1 MHVNSLSSTALRYLR
16 RGISSN
22 ITSDVHAFK
31 SQSLNLVARNRLE
44 GVEDLS
50 SVFNLSRLT
59 PPILGTL
66 AGLPSNSFVIYPY
79 FLSTEEQ
86 EILLKASLAKLG
98 GRRRQRRHASE
109 EVASELPS
117 HSGHAWGELF
127 GTDKDYTF
135 EEGHFDGVIRDYRE
149 VTVSAWPQS
158 SPLGLSRVLLRL
170 YELVDF
176 ENTLPDP
183 GLITPPNIQTHVL
196 HLASTGAILPHVD
209 NIEASGSVIA
219 GVSLGNTRVLRLTQS
234 TTDSIEASFDVLLES
249 GSVYIQRSFGFTG
262 CRDNIRYKWKHEIP
276 NVTDFRDRRIGG
288 GQRISVMLRATTIAS
303 PWVSYSCAVLP
314 STGVWKMSK
323 CVLGDYI
330 THALSPSIG
339 SNNLLKSEFI
349 HIGSL
354 SVGTL
359 IVTVLLSATVSTRLI
374 IWVLANKSLD
384 NRAKRHS
391 CRQLKILPKEG
402 RRLTMT
408 KHVLKLPPQ
417 KNSPILPAF
426 LVAIIS
432 IAAVNIFAPG
442 AVTTVFDTFIAP
454 FKSLALKP
462 QIPPFDVVDIP
473 GRGKG
478 VIANRDIKQGE
489 LLIREKPLFIVPTRP
504 GVDPSQLI
512 GGIVDALPSTD
523 KAVFLALSYAK
534 PNVSAQDIPFEIFQ
548 TNAISAGQRGT
559 GLFPRTARLNHGCS
573 RAFGAV
579 YSWRDAEG
587 VLEESAASDRR
598 LGQMADAYSMFSLWG
613 SDNIKGTE
621 AIKTAKKIWSIGE
634 TEGYISERGQL
645 AADAAHVAAAH
656 GDAKSAR
663 QWATLA
669 NKWYGIE
676 LGADSR
682 QCKAAQAIVH
692 SPSSHAAWGT
702 RSAGH
707 VGGPEAST
715 KAYVPAT
722 PSTTAPLTL
731 STPSVAK
738 LHRSWADMTH
748 LAPRHCLSGEGCTGD
763 VSSTS
768 ATKRGPCRLFPQKKN
783 EKRVLIAGLDGAGK
797 TAYLYHMCMG
807 EVVTTIPTIGLNV
820 ETVEAPTSGRRRP
833 LRLTCWD
840 VGGCDKIRPLIRHY
854 AVGTEVLVYILDS
867 SDRER
872 LSEAIE
878 ELKIMLDIVEDGREQ
893 GASPI
898 PCLILA
904 NKQDLQGAMGLDEI
918 RIKLVPIISARPAC
932 AVFPISVVSANFLSA
947 ITPAMDWVYDVTT
960 EDSPKVQVQK
970 SVHIRSEDKLSEK
983 LNSWVERASE
993 DIAPDEFLAS
1003 FEAINLPSWDHYTHI
1018 RIAYTILNT
1027 YGRQKGKKMIFDG
1040 IEKYI
1045 RKSAQTTGRT
1055 FHITMTYFWI
1065 QIVHF
1070 GIQSMPTDD
1079 TQVSRGANEDFCRFL
1094 LLNPYVADGS
1104 LWEDYYSKDVI
1115 MTTNAKENMVLPDKL
1130 PLPSLIARD
1139 SIRK

>member
-1 MHVNSLSSTALRYLR
+1 MSTAQ
-16 RGISSN
+16 N
-22 ITSDVHAFK
+22 
-31 SQSLNLVARNRLE
+31 
-44 GVEDLS
+44 
-50 SVFNLSRLT
+50 
-59 PPILGTL
+59 
-66 AGLPSNSFVIYPY
+66 PSKGGK
-79 FLSTEEQ
+79 
-86 EILLKASLAKLG
+86 KA
-98 GRRRQRRHASE
+98 
-109 EVASELPS
+109 
-117 HSGHAWGELF
+117 
-127 GTDKDYTF
+127 
-135 EEGHFDGVIRDYRE
+135 
-149 VTVSAWPQS
+149 
-158 SPLGLSRVLLRL
+158 
-170 YELVDF
+170 
-176 ENTLPDP
+176 
-183 GLITPPNIQTHVL
+183 
-196 HLASTGAILPHVD
+196 D
-209 NIEASGSVIA
+209 N
-219 GVSLGNTRVLRLTQS
+219 
-234 TTDSIEASFDVLLES
+234 D
-249 GSVYIQRSFGFTG
+249 
-262 CRDNIRYKWKHEIP
+262 
-276 NVTDFRDRRIGG
+276 
-288 GQRISVMLRATTIAS
+288 
-303 PWVSYSCAVLP
+303 
-314 STGVWKMSK
+314 
-323 CVLGDYI
+323 
-330 THALSPSIG
+330 
-339 SNNLLKSEFI
+339 
-349 HIGSL
+349 
-354 SVGTL
+354 
-359 IVTVLLSATVSTRLI
+359 
-374 IWVLANKSLD
+374 
-384 NRAKRHS
+384 
-391 CRQLKILPKEG
+391 
-402 RRLTMT
+402 
-408 KHVLKLPPQ
+408 KLPPQ

-587 VLEESAASDRR
+587 VLVVHAIRDIPKGQEILTTYTNTKRRRSDRQAHLRAHYYFDCACSVCSLPKEESAASDRR

-621 AIKTAKKIWSIGE
+621 AIKTAKKIW
-634 TEGYISERGQL
+634 RGQL

-656 GDAKSAR
+656 GDAKSA
-663 QWATLA
+663 
-669 NKWYGIE
+669 
-676 LGADSR
+676 
-682 QCKAAQAIVH
+682 
-692 SPSSHAAWGT
+692 P
-702 RSAGH
+702 
-707 VGGPEAST
+707 ST

-768 ATKRGPCRLFPQKKN
+768 ATKRGPCHATRFSQSPLSTEKN
-783 EKRVLIAGLDGAGK
+783 EKRVLL
-797 TAYLYHMCMG
+797 L
-807 EVVTTIPTIGLNV
+807 VTTIPTIGLNV

-854 AVGTEVLVYILDS
+854 AVDRSSRLHLDS

-1027 YGRQKGKKMIFDG
+1027 YGRQKGAHIARILTVTYKSLRKKDD
-1040 IEKYI
+1040 I
-1045 RKSAQTTGRT
+1045 RWYREVYQNKCTNYWKD
-1055 FHITMTYFWI
+1055 IPYNY
-1065 QIVHF
+1065 
-1070 GIQSMPTDD
+1070 D
-1079 TQVSRGANEDFCRFL
+1079 L
-1094 LLNPYVADGS
+1094 LLD
-1104 LWEDYYSKDVI
+1104 
-1115 MTTNAKENMVLPDKL
+1115 PDRSFWH
-1130 PLPSLIARD
+1130 PEYANG
-1139 SIRK
+1139 

>member
-1 MHVNSLSSTALRYLR
+1 MSTAQ
-16 RGISSN
+16 N
-22 ITSDVHAFK
+22 
-31 SQSLNLVARNRLE
+31 
-44 GVEDLS
+44 
-50 SVFNLSRLT
+50 
-59 PPILGTL
+59 
-66 AGLPSNSFVIYPY
+66 PSKGGK
-79 FLSTEEQ
+79 
-86 EILLKASLAKLG
+86 KA
-98 GRRRQRRHASE
+98 
-109 EVASELPS
+109 
-117 HSGHAWGELF
+117 
-127 GTDKDYTF
+127 
-135 EEGHFDGVIRDYRE
+135 
-149 VTVSAWPQS
+149 
-158 SPLGLSRVLLRL
+158 
-170 YELVDF
+170 
-176 ENTLPDP
+176 
-183 GLITPPNIQTHVL
+183 
-196 HLASTGAILPHVD
+196 D
-209 NIEASGSVIA
+209 N
-219 GVSLGNTRVLRLTQS
+219 
-234 TTDSIEASFDVLLES
+234 D
-249 GSVYIQRSFGFTG
+249 
-262 CRDNIRYKWKHEIP
+262 
-276 NVTDFRDRRIGG
+276 
-288 GQRISVMLRATTIAS
+288 
-303 PWVSYSCAVLP
+303 
-314 STGVWKMSK
+314 
-323 CVLGDYI
+323 
-330 THALSPSIG
+330 
-339 SNNLLKSEFI
+339 
-349 HIGSL
+349 
-354 SVGTL
+354 
-359 IVTVLLSATVSTRLI
+359 
-374 IWVLANKSLD
+374 
-384 NRAKRHS
+384 
-391 CRQLKILPKEG
+391 
-402 RRLTMT
+402 
-408 KHVLKLPPQ
+408 
-417 KNSPILPAF
+417 
-426 LVAIIS
+426 
-432 IAAVNIFAPG
+432 
-442 AVTTVFDTFIAP
+442 
-454 FKSLALKP
+454 KSLALKP

-587 VLEESAASDRR
+587 VLVVHAIRDIPKGQVCTIIIRHSASGTGCTKPGVQEILTTYTNTKRRRSDRQAHLRAHYYFDCACSVCSLPKEESAASDRR

-621 AIKTAKKIWSIGE
+621 AIKTAKKIW
-634 TEGYISERGQL
+634 RGQL

-676 LGADSR
+676 LGADSP

-840 VGGCDKIRPLIRHY
+840 VGGSSRLH
-854 AVGTEVLVYILDS
+854 LDS

-878 ELKIMLDIVEDGREQ
+878 ELKIMLDIVEDGEQ

-1045 RKSAQTTGRT
+1045 RTSAQTTGRT

-1079 TQVSRGANEDFCRFL
+1079 TQVSRRANEDFCRFL